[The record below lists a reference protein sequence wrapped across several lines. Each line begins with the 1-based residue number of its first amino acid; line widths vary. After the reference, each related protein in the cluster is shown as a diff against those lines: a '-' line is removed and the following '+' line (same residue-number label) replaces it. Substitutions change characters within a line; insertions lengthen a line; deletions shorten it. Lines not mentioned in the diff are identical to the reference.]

1 MQSQKHVRSSGIFL
15 IELILAIFFF
25 SLASAVCV
33 QIFVKSHLLSRDS
46 ERLSHAVNECCSVA
60 EVLTCA
66 ESLDAAIAQLQI
78 LYPQMQAAA
87 WSVSNCYDTEFNPC
101 SQKDAAYQLT
111 VTINDISGT
120 FSDNAGTALSTYE
133 ARLAFKEYTSDT
145 VIYSLTV
152 SHHIAKE
159 VQP

>member
-1 MQSQKHVRSSGIFL
+1 MQSHKHVRSSSIFL

-60 EVLTCA
+60 EVLTTA
-66 ESLDAAIAQLQI
+66 ESLDAAITQLQI
-78 LYPQMQAAA
+78 LCPHMQVAAP
-87 WSVSNCYDTEFNPC
+87 SVTICYDAEFKPC

-111 VTINDISGT
+111 VTISDISGT
-120 FSDNAGTALSTYE
+120 FADNDSNALSTYE

-145 VIYSLTV
+145 VIYALTV

>member
-1 MQSQKHVRSSGIFL
+1 MQSHKHVRSSSIFL

-60 EVLTCA
+60 EVLTTA
-66 ESLDAAIAQLQI
+66 ESLDAAITQLQI
-78 LYPQMQAAA
+78 LYPHMQVAAPSA
-87 WSVSNCYDTEFNPC
+87 TICYDTEFKPC
-101 SQKDAAYQLT
+101 SQADATYQLT
-111 VTINDISGT
+111 FTINDISGI
-120 FSDNAGTALSTYE
+120 FFDNDAVFSTYE
-133 ARLAFKEYTSDT
+133 ARLAFREYTSDT
-145 VIYSLTV
+145 IIYSLTV